1 MCIDPGSGYKLAN
14 VDSRVRM
21 TLLLSLDGRIDECY
35 GGQTPSDNLKG
46 HCTVMSKRIHQSD
59 LPSTDEIVEPLR
71 KLLDFLKQAGDKDED
86 WRVPQYVA
94 VEKLLS
100 EHPKAHE
107 FLWCIDV
114 AIKEQQYGP
123 MPRFSRQAHP
133 RCDDLEMSINK
144 LKELAA
150 TGTGHNDEL
159 RYQETRNHLLVDPEI
174 AARAPAS
181 LRTAISLKA
190 FQEKI
195 NLAMGDCGDAVE
207 KSTVIYDEFRH
218 LLEWIQGD
226 TVTGSPE
233 WIARHAWFVKSS
245 SMEIFNRM
253 LDIGQ
258 IREAVMANVHPRAR
272 SLHWDRFIET
282 EFSDDAFLVRALD
295 IARRTWDML
304 RFSNTSSKQQQPAP
318 EQKVRA
324 AKRKTSSRAS
334 RR

>member
-1 MCIDPGSGYKLAN
+1 
-14 VDSRVRM
+14 
-21 TLLLSLDGRIDECY
+21 
-35 GGQTPSDNLKG
+35 
-46 HCTVMSKRIHQSD
+46 MSKRIHQSD
-59 LPSTDEIVEPLR
+59 LPSPDEIVEPLR
-71 KLLDFLKQAGDKDED
+71 KLLDFLAHARDKDEAF
-86 WRVPQYVA
+86 RIPQYVA

-100 EHPKAHE
+100 KHSEAPE

-114 AIKEQQYGP
+114 AIKEEQHGP
-123 MPRFSRQAHP
+123 MPRFSRAAHP
-133 RCDDLEMSINK
+133 RCDDLKMSIDE

-159 RYQETRNHLLVDPEI
+159 RYQEARNCLLADSEI
-174 AARAPAS
+174 AARSPAT

-226 TVTGSPE
+226 IVTDSPE
-233 WIARHAWFVKSS
+233 WIALHAWFVKSS
-245 SMEIFNRM
+245 LTEICNSMNH
-253 LDIGQ
+253 IGR

-272 SLHWDRFIET
+272 SLYWDRFIEK
-282 EFSDDAFLVRALD
+282 EFSVEPFLVRALD
-295 IARRTWDML
+295 IAQKTWNTL
-304 RFSNTSSKQQQPAP
+304 RLSNASSKQQQQAAP
-318 EQKVRA
+318 EQKVHA
-324 AKRKTSSRAS
+324 ANRKTSSQAS